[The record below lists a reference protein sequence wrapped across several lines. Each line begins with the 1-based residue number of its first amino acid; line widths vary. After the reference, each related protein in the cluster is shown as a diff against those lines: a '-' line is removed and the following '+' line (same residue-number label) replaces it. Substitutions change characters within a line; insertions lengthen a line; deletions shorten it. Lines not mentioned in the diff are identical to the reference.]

1 MLFTLS
7 INVFCSVVLCI
18 MSTNIVGAIEVP
30 LVKLN
35 NGVQY
40 QGKSDH
46 DGDSFRGIRYGQ
58 SPEGVLRFAPPLMY
72 VPYIDNIIDATKL
85 GYVCPQSSCTNT
97 GCSEDCLLL
106 NIFTGTNATD
116 TSGRQLEIYYLW
128 LFLFTVVLTCL
139 VVEIFIQA
147 DLWLIYG
154 W

>member
-1 MLFTLS
+1 MASTLI
-7 INVFCSVVLCI
+7 INLFCSFAFCVMYTSL
-18 MSTNIVGAIEVP
+18 VGASESP

-40 QGKSDH
+40 QGKTDH

-72 VPYIDNIIDATKL
+72 TPPTDDVIDATKL
-85 GYVCPQSSCTNT
+85 GFVCPQNSCTNT

-106 NIFTGTNATD
+106 NIFTGTNELHKLSTA
-116 TSGRQLEIYYLW
+116 EIYYLW
-128 LFLFTVVLTCL
+128 LFLFMVVLTRL

-147 DLWLIYG
+147 DL
-154 W
+154 